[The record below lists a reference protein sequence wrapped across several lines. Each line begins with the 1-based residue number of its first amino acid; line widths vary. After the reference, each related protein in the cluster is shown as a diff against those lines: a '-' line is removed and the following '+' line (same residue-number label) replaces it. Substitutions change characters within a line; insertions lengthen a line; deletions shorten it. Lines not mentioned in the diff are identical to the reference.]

1 MKQNILTII
10 KTLTTALNISGIIK
24 TFGKYKFTHFCSTA
38 KTSLLSPLLW
48 VYFWSS
54 EAKDHKRVRGTPY
67 LCTALGQTALRLAGG
82 RGRREDERGTGA
94 GGEGPGTRKA
104 RLPRQG
110 KVWRAG
116 WRGQSR
122 DAPRSLLTSAL
133 WRFREEQ
140 AMGSTGTLGKGN

>member
-1 MKQNILTII
+1 MGGGSQK
-10 KTLTTALNISGIIK
+10 G
-24 TFGKYKFTHFCSTA
+24 
-38 KTSLLSPLLW
+38 PELW
-48 VYFWSS
+48 VCSLGGLS
-54 EAKDHKRVRGTPY
+54 GEESRREQGDLVRGSTT
-67 LCTALGQTALRLAGG
+67 CAKALGQTALRLAGG

-122 DAPRSLLTSAL
+122 DAPLCSQAPSGGFGKNRPWAAL
-133 WRFREEQ
+133 GRWERGIKGWRWGCLGGVRE
-140 AMGSTGTLGKGN
+140 G